1 MTEVVVQIKA
11 EQNGEILRLS
21 SALDAFTKWI
31 IENGDESESSESP
44 HIMMM
49 ADHAVGDCG
58 RRLVFQD
65 RSQAAQFLVFWRQ
78 QKHAAAHPA

>member
-11 EQNGEILRLS
+11 EQTDEVLGLS
-21 SALDAFTKWI
+21 NALDAFAKWI
-31 IENGDESESSESP
+31 MENDDESNSADPP

-49 ADHAVGDCG
+49 ANHASGDAG

-65 RSQAAQFLVFWRQ
+65 RGQAAQFLMFWRQ
-78 QKHAAAHPA
+78 QKQRMEHPA

>member
-31 IENGDESESSESP
+31 IENGDESDSGDPP

-58 RRLVFQD
+58 RKLVFQD

-78 QKHAAAHPA
+78 QRHAAAHPV

>member
-11 EQNGEILRLS
+11 EQTDDVLNLS
-21 SALDAFTKWI
+21 NALDAFTKWI
-31 IENGDESESSESP
+31 MESDDDNDSGEPP

-49 ADHAVGDCG
+49 ADHAAGESA

-65 RSQAAQFLVFWRQ
+65 RGQAAQFLSFWRQ
-78 QKHAAAHPA
+78 RKQMPQHLR